1 MRERLVFEIADRELD
16 DGVLAMLSLDE
27 LERFGPVGREREV
40 PPGSV
45 PGRREA
51 PRAARLCKPDW
62 RRFPPAPLSTVRR
75 VFPYT
80 AGSER
85 ISVAAFPDMNRS
97 VGAPT
102 RPSDPSGPPGLACR
116 LRRRRRT

>member
-1 MRERLVFEIADRELD
+1 MSGD
-16 DGVLAMLSLDE
+16 
-27 LERFGPVGREREV
+27 LERIEQIIDASGIAGT
-40 PPGSV
+40 V

-80 AGSER
+80 AGSEH
-85 ISVAAFPDMNRS
+85 ISAAAFPNLNRS
-97 VGAPT
+97 VDAPT

-116 LRRRRRT
+116 LRRRSGT